1 MSYSKAIISTSISPL
16 TTKASVSIANKM
28 LDNRNQHYGDLK
40 NLTLSNQVFGNDFYL
55 EDNFV

>member
-1 MSYSKAIISTSISPL
+1 
-16 TTKASVSIANKM
+16 M
-28 LDNRNQHYGDLK
+28 LNNRNQHYGDLK